1 MSSGRG
7 STAGQQMLL
16 ALQWDDEPT
25 LEAFEPG
32 ANGLALEALA
42 KLLAGGEG
50 SSVYLWGPAASGK
63 SHLLRAACR
72 AVQRAGNW
80 ALYLTPQSPP
90 SHWPALDAFAGTGPA
105 ALLAIDDVQACAA
118 WQQDLLFGLFNA
130 ARQFGVSFL
139 AAGDAAPAQLELRA
153 DVRTRLAWG
162 LALALEPLDDA
173 AKRRVLQSLA
183 ARRGFD
189 LRDDLSRYILSHH
202 ARDMASLVDLVA
214 RLDAYAMQ
222 QARATSIPLLKA
234 MLADAG
240 SAPTIKP

>member
-1 MSSGRG
+1 MISSSG
-7 STAGQQMLL
+7 SAAGQQMLL
-16 ALQWDDEPT
+16 ALQWVDEPT
-25 LEAFEPG
+25 LETFEPG

-42 KLLAGGEG
+42 KLLVSGEG
-50 SSVYLWGPAASGK
+50 SSLYLWGPAASGK
-63 SHLLRAACR
+63 SHLLRAACQ

-90 SHWPALDAFAGTGPA
+90 SHWPPLDALARTGTP
-105 ALLAIDDVQACAA
+105 ALLAIDDVQACAG

-139 AAGDAAPAQLELRA
+139 AAGNAAPAQLELRA

-183 ARRGFD
+183 ARRGFE
-189 LRDDLSRYILSHH
+189 LRADLSRYILSHH

-222 QARATSIPLLKA
+222 QARAASIPLLKA
-234 MLADAG
+234 MLADPG
-240 SAPTIKP
+240 PVPTIKS